1 MECIYWKNCFA
12 FCLCFCIEYP
22 AVFPAPICC
31 IMSVKRFGGV
41 FMANLQAKEYVTFD
55 GIKHTRED
63 GSEFWSARELSAALE
78 YKEWRNFSKVIDRAM
93 IACINS
99 KSPLSDN
106 FVEVNK
112 IVKTG
117 VATKEINDYE
127 LSRYAC
133 YLIVQNGDPKK
144 EVIACGQTYFAIQ
157 TRRTEVAEIFNQLD
171 EDKKR
176 LAVRGDIRVWNR
188 MLAEAAHKA
197 GVLSG
202 DDYKIFQNSG
212 YMGLYGGMTVDQIHE
227 KKGLKED
234 EKILDFME
242 SAELAAN
249 LFRITQTEEK
259 LKKENVSDLQLANEI
274 HYIVG
279 KEVRAAIEKV
289 GGTMPENMSVPKKTI
304 SEIERERIEKLSE
317 HPEELMLD
325 E

>member
-1 MECIYWKNCFA
+1 
-12 FCLCFCIEYP
+12 
-22 AVFPAPICC
+22 
-31 IMSVKRFGGV
+31 
-41 FMANLQAKEYVTFD
+41 MANLQAQEYVSFD
-55 GIKHTRED
+55 DIKQLRED
-63 GSEFWSARELSAALE
+63 GTAFWSARALSDVLG
-78 YKEWRNFSKVIDRAM
+78 YKEWRNFSKVIDKAM

-99 KSPLSDN
+99 KSPLADN

-144 EVIACGQTYFAIQ
+144 EVIAYGQTYFAIQ

-171 EDKKR
+171 EDRKR
-176 LAVRGDIRVWNR
+176 LAVRGDIRVWNK
-188 MLAEAAHKA
+188 MLAEAANRA
-197 GVLSG
+197 GVMSN
-202 DDYKIFQNSG
+202 DDFKIFQNAG
-212 YMGLYGGMTVDQIHE
+212 YMGLYGGLTVDEIHK
-227 KKGLKED
+227 KKGLKAE
-234 EKILDFME
+234 EKILDFMD

-259 LKKENVSDLQLANEI
+259 LKKEQISDIQLANEI

-279 KEVRAAIEKV
+279 KEVRRAIEQV
-289 GGTMPENMSVPKKTI
+289 GGTMPENMAVPKKTI
-304 SEIERERIEKLSE
+304 SEIERERIAALSVEPEK
-317 HPEELMLD
+317 LMLD

>member
-1 MECIYWKNCFA
+1 
-12 FCLCFCIEYP
+12 
-22 AVFPAPICC
+22 
-31 IMSVKRFGGV
+31 
-41 FMANLQAKEYVTFD
+41 MANLQAKEYVSFD
-55 GIKHTRED
+55 DIKHVRED
-63 GSEFWSARELSAALE
+63 GSAFWSARELSNVLE
-78 YKEWRNFSKVIDRAM
+78 YKEWRNFSKVIDKAM

-99 KSPLSDN
+99 KSPLADN

-144 EVIACGQTYFAIQ
+144 EVIAYGQTYFAIQ

-171 EDKKR
+171 EDRKR
-176 LAVRGDIRVWNR
+176 LAVRGDIRVWNK
-188 MLAEAAHKA
+188 MLAEAANRA
-197 GVLSG
+197 GVLSN
-202 DDYKIFQNSG
+202 DDYKIFQNAG
-212 YMGLYGGMTVDQIHE
+212 YMGLYGGMTVDEIHK
-227 KKGLKED
+227 KKGLKQE
-234 EKILDFME
+234 EKILDFMD

-259 LKKENVSDLQLANEI
+259 LKKENVSDIQLANEI

-279 KEVRAAIEKV
+279 KEVRKAIEQV
-289 GGTMPENMSVPKKTI
+289 GGTMPENMGVPKKTI
-304 SEIERERIEKLSE
+304 SEIERERIEALSKE
-317 HPEELMLD
+317 PEKLMLD